1 MQIHAYVMYR
11 RVWKTLIIDRFH
23 GTIHA
28 KIQAHVTCKP
38 VLDGYQN

>member
-11 RVWKTLIIDRFH
+11 PSLENFIIDRFH